1 MLESLPID
9 VTEKIAIATNSFSD
23 YNSISEI
30 VEKLKDPR
38 RKERI
43 FNAIQPNLIEQDFK
57 NSRHGINHDIYDT
70 YQMAIDHENK
80 KKIRKKITYI
90 IIGVLMALFI
100 SMFIAGLV
108 TSKYC
113 NHCKFSL
120 NFFILNP

>member
-1 MLESLPID
+1 MLESVPID

-23 YNSISEI
+23 YNSISQI

-43 FNAIQPNLIEQDFK
+43 FNAMQPNLIEQDLK
-57 NSRHGINHDIYDT
+57 NNIHSINHDRYE
-70 YQMAIDHENK
+70 MAMVHENK

-90 IIGVLMALFI
+90 IIGVLMALSI
-100 SMFIAGLV
+100 SMLIAGFV

-113 NHCKFSL
+113 NHCKCSL